1 VADSSFPALH
11 IRPPRGWINDPN
23 GLCRVDGRYHVFFQY
38 NPAAPVHS
46 AIHWGHVSSTDLLS
60 WQEHPIALAPRQGL
74 IDAAGCWS
82 GCVIDDSGVPTA
94 VYTANPDHARNAV
107 AALARSDRSLT
118 HWQQDES
125 PVAGIAPTPELDEV
139 RDPFIFNHEGHRYAV
154 QGAGQPNG
162 SARLELYG
170 CDDLRRWTELGTLL
184 TCADPIAAEIAPA
197 DIWECP
203 NLVQIDGQ
211 WVLLISLHRE
221 ADGMNPL
228 VGVRYLLGDLVARG
242 PGWSFKTTSGGV
254 LDDGRAFYAPQ
265 VLAEADRTLHV
276 GWAGEL
282 DRSDEQIAE
291 AGWAGVLTFPR
302 ELYVRDRV
310 LATRPA
316 IELTRLRRAPLALRP
331 DTPFWAPAFELVASG
346 PVALRLLDDG
356 VDELVSAAEGAP
368 SDPVRILVDGSM
380 VEVFHRGG
388 SHTTR
393 AYPGNGSR
401 WVVEGTAVTG
411 YRLGRMVR
419 DSPAAADV
427 PPNLE
432 VSASS

>member
-1 VADSSFPALH
+1 
-11 IRPPRGWINDPN
+11 
-23 GLCRVDGRYHVFFQY
+23 
-38 NPAAPVHS
+38 
-46 AIHWGHVSSTDLLS
+46 
-60 WQEHPIALAPRQGL
+60 
-74 IDAAGCWS
+74 
-82 GCVIDDSGVPTA
+82 
-94 VYTANPDHARNAV
+94 
-107 AALARSDRSLT
+107 
-118 HWQQDES
+118 
-125 PVAGIAPTPELDEV
+125 
-139 RDPFIFNHEGHRYAV
+139 
-154 QGAGQPNG
+154 
-162 SARLELYG
+162 
-170 CDDLRRWTELGTLL
+170 
-184 TCADPIAAEIAPA
+184 
-197 DIWECP
+197 
-203 NLVQIDGQ
+203 
-211 WVLLISLHRE
+211 
-221 ADGMNPL
+221 MNPL

-265 VLAEADRTLHV
+265 VLAEPDRTLHV

-316 IELTRLRRAPLALRP
+316 TELTRLRRAPLVLRP